1 MTATV
6 TGPFFRAP
14 ARVVRAICDD
24 IEHTVGA
31 QALSE
36 VHNILN
42 AKIQNPT
49 PYYETQIRITNQRDS
64 VVVDDRGVIY
74 GPWLEGVGSRN
85 GATRFKGYHAFRN
98 ATQIVEKQAQALAE
112 RVIAQRIGEL
122 N

>member
-6 TGPFFRAP
+6 SGPFFHTAPSVMRAM
-14 ARVVRAICDD
+14 CDD

-42 AKIQNPT
+42 TKIQHAT

-64 VVVDDRGVIY
+64 VVVDDRGVVY

-85 GATRFKGYHAFRN
+85 GATRFRGYHAFRN
-98 ATQIVEKQAQALAE
+98 ATQIVEKLALPLAE
-112 RVIAQRIGEL
+112 RAVARWIGRL

>member
-6 TGPFFRAP
+6 TGPFFHTP
-14 ARVVRAICDD
+14 ARVIRAICDD
-24 IEHTVGA
+24 IEYTVGG
-31 QALSE
+31 QALAE

-42 AKIQNPT
+42 AKIQHAT

-85 GATRFKGYHAFRN
+85 GATRFKGYHAFRT
-98 ATQIVEKQAQALAE
+98 ATQRVEKQALELAE
-112 RVIAQRIGEL
+112 RVVARRIGEL

>member
-6 TGPFFRAP
+6 SGPFFRTAP
-14 ARVVRAICDD
+14 AVIRAMCDD

-74 GPWLEGVGSRN
+74 GPWLEGIGSRN
-85 GATRFKGYHAFRN
+85 GATRFKGYHAFRR
-98 ATQIVEKQAQALAE
+98 ATQIVEKQALPLAN
-112 RVIAQRIGEL
+112 RVVGRWIGRL